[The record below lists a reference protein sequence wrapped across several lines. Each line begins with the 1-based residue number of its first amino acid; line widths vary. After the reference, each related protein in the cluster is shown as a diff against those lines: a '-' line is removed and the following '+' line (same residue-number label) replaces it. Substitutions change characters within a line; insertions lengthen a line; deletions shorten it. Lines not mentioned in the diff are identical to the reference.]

1 MNQSELIPS
10 NSGTKLF
17 NTIKNT
23 NLSVNTLDNPFTPLE
38 NCNILK
44 LQHSLNIIIK
54 EFNDLTDQKFNSL
67 KSEINSRINLLLV
80 NKPLNNEQKKSFKT
94 STEMH

>member
-54 EFNDLTDQKFNSL
+54 EFNDLTDQKVNSL